1 MKSKL
6 IGILRFYAKRMLKL
20 KIVAHTGAQALTHI
34 HLPPQHR
41 KVNNVNRRIWR
52 SHAISFRFLLVHL
65 LVYFVIYA
73 DVRPVKSEAKQKQRH
88 WHTFCFCL
96 WLLLF
101 NMVKWGELLIPNV
114 VHEWILCD
122 ASFFVQINNFLRS
135 TRSHTRM
142 RKRHPM
148 QQKVLLLIVHTKFKV
163 HAAIIIMMKM
173 EIKEGMRTNCPI
185 RLWAVNQV
193 LVFRNSFTFLNNFD
207 LQEQQKMKRNQINY
221 IND

>member
-6 IGILRFYAKRMLKL
+6 NGILRFYAKRMLKL

-101 NMVKWGELLIPNV
+101 NMVKWGELLIRTLYMNEYCVMHLFLCKSTTSCDLRAHTHVCENV
-114 VHEWILCD
+114 TQC
-122 ASFFVQINNFLRS
+122 S
-135 TRSHTRM
+135 
-142 RKRHPM
+142 KRY
-148 QQKVLLLIVHTKFKV
+148 
-163 HAAIIIMMKM
+163 
-173 EIKEGMRTNCPI
+173 C
-185 RLWAVNQV
+185 
-193 LVFRNSFTFLNNFD
+193 
-207 LQEQQKMKRNQINY
+207 Y
-221 IND
+221 